1 MKNSRWLAGVALLFM
16 CAPITARAQ
25 ATETSAAPPVE
36 HAKKEPPA
44 SAPLKLEVVLS
55 DYDGTK
61 KVSSLPYTI
70 PLVANGNKLGDPFSR
85 VRIGVRVPV
94 ATNAK
99 SGENSLQYTDVGTS
113 IDARAATTDDGRY
126 EVLLMVDRTSLYVPT
141 HEDGKLVGKDWSEG
155 EAPPGNQPLIRQY
168 RGAVDLFLR
177 EGQATEA
184 ALATDPLTGHVLKV
198 EVTVSVVK

>member
-1 MKNSRWLAGVALLFM
+1 MKNSRWLASVALLAV
-16 CAPITARAQ
+16 CSPIVVRAQ
-25 ATETSAAPPVE
+25 ATA
-36 HAKKEPPA
+36 PPA
-44 SAPLKLEVVLS
+44 SAENSKKQTLAGVPLKLEVVLA

-70 PLVANGNKLGDPFSR
+70 PLVANGNKLGDPYSR

-94 ATNAK
+94 GTTTK

-126 EVLLMVDRTSLYVPT
+126 EVLLMVDRTSLYVPS

-155 EAPPGNQPLIRQY
+155 EAPPGNEPLLRQY
-168 RGAVDLFLR
+168 RGSVDLFLH

-184 ALATDPLTGHVLKV
+184 AVATDPLTGHVLKV
-198 EVTVSVVK
+198 EVTLNVVK